1 MRVELCLSQC
11 HVPPPHTTA
20 WIRRCQGT
28 LPTPTGTVSLAARAI
43 LAPCF
48 MLLGRTRPK
57 IHPALFLPT
66 RPVPRSSVLVKMT
79 WPPKQLG
86 KDRPEGQRP
95 HLCKKK
101 HALPTQ
107 LTLQCPAARPGHEDG
122 QPSCPR
128 SQEAGRVLAC
138 AERENCSASLKP

>member
-1 MRVELCLSQC
+1 MELCLSQC

-20 WIRRCQGT
+20 WTRRCQGP
-28 LPTPTGTVSLAARAI
+28 LPTRTGTVSLAASAI
-43 LAPCF
+43 LAPWF
-48 MLLGRTRPK
+48 MLLGGTRPK

-79 WPPKQLG
+79 WPKQLG
-86 KDRPEGQRP
+86 KDRPEGQQP

-107 LTLQCPAARPGHEDG
+107 RTLQCPAARPGHEEG
-122 QPSCPR
+122 QPSCPRR
-128 SQEAGRVLAC
+128 SQEAGRVLAR
-138 AERENCSASLKP
+138 AERKTALL